1 MKNVIVRLSKKNN
14 PSKYFDLKF
23 KLLDNAFVK
32 KWARCVLIAQQNNLP
47 ISEPWA
53 IYNINKDLDENFIKN
68 NINRLIK
75 EVDNVQKLFGLEVTN
90 LKDQDTLNKVHAIF
104 EKHHGKLNEWKTNP
118 LFVDKP
124 KSFRKN
130 LSEINQ
136 FVHACESTVSGTPK
150 IRIVWFDLPKLNK
163 FSDEDYNLFTNEVN
177 FGSLYHLYCDVGKN
191 IESLVKDNDQH
202 HHDFVPNI
210 HYSADCVCYF
220 KKEDQKKII
229 DLEKSYKDYIKK
241 NYKKLASK
249 GYYEND
255 KRLTTGRIELAKLDM
270 NMSEDK
276 LLKELQGYNYIQSF
290 LLI

>member
-1 MKNVIVRLSKKNN
+1 M
-14 PSKYFDLKF
+14 
-23 KLLDNAFVK
+23 
-32 KWARCVLIAQQNNLP
+32 
-47 ISEPWA
+47 
-53 IYNINKDLDENFIKN
+53 
-68 NINRLIK
+68 
-75 EVDNVQKLFGLEVTN
+75 
-90 LKDQDTLNKVHAIF
+90 
-104 EKHHGKLNEWKTNP
+104 
-118 LFVDKP
+118 
-124 KSFRKN
+124 
-130 LSEINQ
+130 
-136 FVHACESTVSGTPK
+136 
-150 IRIVWFDLPKLNK
+150 
-163 FSDEDYNLFTNEVN
+163 
-177 FGSLYHLYCDVGKN
+177 YHLYCDVGKN
-191 IESLVKDNDQH
+191 IESLVKDNDRH